1 MSFDLLFLFDLLVT
15 LDEILD
21 IAFHEVLVLDLT
33 EADTRACRDGAE
45 VGGFN

>member
-1 MSFDLLFLFDLLVT
+1 MT
-15 LDEILD
+15 LDEVLD
-21 IAFHEVLVLDLT
+21 ITLHEVLVLDLT